1 MELFFLRFAKIPFTC
16 SYLPGGAQ
24 RVLFWPLYMIG
35 FAVYLLAATKV
46 ETWLPVDSGSLL
58 YFYTVVVTV
67 WMALLYRNVF
77 IAAGTVY
84 FEEESTSDPTYLNM
98 RS

>member
-1 MELFFLRFAKIPFTC
+1 
-16 SYLPGGAQ
+16 
-24 RVLFWPLYMIG
+24 
-35 FAVYLLAATKV
+35 LLAATKV

-77 IAAGTVY
+77 RAAGTVY

>member
-1 MELFFLRFAKIPFTC
+1 
-16 SYLPGGAQ
+16 
-24 RVLFWPLYMIG
+24 
-35 FAVYLLAATKV
+35 LLAATKV
-46 ETWLPVDSGSLL
+46 ETWLPVNSGTFF
-58 YFYTVVVTV
+58 YFYTVIVIV

-84 FEEESTSDPTYLNM
+84 FEEESTSDPTYLNT